1 MFLDKLSLTINL
13 HFSFRGIFLR
23 FENSANCRKLRN
35 ITTQESYLVFTNL
48 LKIFRVFT
56 QSWCEY
62 QQISTLIIDIL
73 EIPLVL
79 IVFSC

>member
-1 MFLDKLSLTINL
+1 MILLTINL

-23 FENSANCRKLRN
+23 FENSAKCRKLRN
-35 ITTQESYLVFTNL
+35 ITTQESYLVFKNM